1 MTPIFPKLQKIA
13 HNALLHS
20 AIPLSFFLAASAHS
34 ADTAELT
41 FGYIPAAIAHPFNV
55 ATIKGFENAAK
66 AADVKVV
73 VIDPRGSV
81 ERQGNAID
89 DLLVQGV
96 DAIGFLPL
104 DSVVAESFVDKIA
117 DHEIPVAAI
126 AVMVGDSR
134 KRAIDAPYEKL
145 TALVTTDEIKAGE
158 VAGTY
163 AATLLPKDRAARIA
177 IIEGAAGYSVVEQ
190 RTSGFMSGLNKAGI
204 KFEVVASQPTNWTP
218 EQGEQ
223 TCQNILTAHPDVD
236 LIYSHADDMAIGCA
250 RAISALGSQADI
262 VAAGGG
268 SKIGADAIAADEI
281 KASVCNRPQLLG
293 ELMFKALYAAV
304 KDPSTQKAQYITYDM
319 PMLTKQTLDLC
330 PDKW

>member
-1 MTPIFPKLQKIA
+1 MTLIISRLKKVA
-13 HNALLHS
+13 HTALLQS
-20 AIPLSFFLAASAHS
+20 AIPLSFLLAASA
-34 ADTAELT
+34 ANAAELT
-41 FGYIPAAIAHPFNV
+41 FGYIPAAIGHPFNV

-66 AADVKVV
+66 AAGVKTVI
-73 VIDPRGSV
+73 IDPRGSV
-81 ERQGNAID
+81 EKQGNAID
-89 DLLVQGV
+89 DLLAQHV

-117 DHEIPVAAI
+117 EQKIPVAAI
-126 AVMVGDSR
+126 AVMVGDPR

-163 AATLLPKDRAARIA
+163 AATLLPKDRAAKVA

-190 RTSGFMSGLNKAGI
+190 RTSGFKTGLSKAGV
-204 KFEVVASQPTNWTP
+204 KFDVVATQPTNWTP

-236 LIYSHADDMAIGCA
+236 LIYSQADDMAVGCA
-250 RAISALGSQADI
+250 RAVSALGSEAAI

-268 SKIGADAIAADEI
+268 SKIGASAIAADEI

-304 KDPSTQKAQYITYDM
+304 TNPDSKKGQYITYEM
-319 PMLTKQTLDLC
+319 PMITKQTLDQC